1 VKEIVDYIEQHP
13 GVTRQQVLEGLRPG
27 RNPEEA
33 DAAELLLH
41 LSNQVATGGVIEFF
55 NATLAL
61 PRGGAEAKPTA
72 TGGKAEPAAPTVT
85 ETGDPA
91 ELAAEPIAE
100 PAADTAPDEPPEA
113 TAEIVPE
120 AADVSEPALPAEPV
134 QSVTEP
140 VPESVPATPSSELQ
154 PE

>member
-1 VKEIVDYIEQHP
+1 VDYIEQHP

-91 ELAAEPIAE
+91 ELAAEP
-100 PAADTAPDEPPEA
+100 AADTAPEALPEA